1 MTPVE
6 HLGRAVMWIAALFA
20 VIFLM
25 TPLVVTVA
33 VSFGSSSVF
42 SLPPPDWSMRWYDS
56 LAGTRGLWPAL
67 LTSIEVAAF
76 STVVAVVLGTLCAI
90 ALVRGRF
97 PGRDAIA
104 TFLVSPLMLPGL
116 VVGIAMLQGFKA
128 AGLREAYSSLLIAH
142 VIITL
147 PYVVR
152 TVLGAL
158 SLFDFS
164 LIDAARTLGCSYPR
178 AIVRVLVPG
187 LGPAFLTSGMF
198 AFLASM
204 DNYPISI
211 FFTDAWTKTLPI
223 QMLQYV
229 EENPDPTIAAISAG
243 LVLLAILVLIIGDRL
258 VTGDLILTL
267 DAADRVL
274 HGGAIA
280 VADRTIVDIGTAD
293 ELGRR
298 WTAAKTIDGKGRIVM
313 PGLVNVHNHTPL
325 MITRGMIED
334 IGFAP
339 MYTPGIPQGHWLTE
353 EDAYVLSSLG
363 MYELLRAGC
372 TTVVDFY
379 RYPSAC

>member
-1 MTPVE
+1 
-6 HLGRAVMWIAALFA
+6 MWLAALFT
-20 VIFLM
+20 VVFLM

-33 VSFGSSSVF
+33 VSLGSSSVF
-42 SLPPPDWSMRWYDS
+42 TLPPPDWSLRWYER
-56 LAGTRGLWPAL
+56 LADTRGLVPSL
-67 LTSIEVAAF
+67 VTSLQVAAF
-76 STVVAVVLGTLCAI
+76 STAVALALGTLCAI

-97 PGRDAIA
+97 PGRDGIA

-128 AGLREAYSSLLIAH
+128 IGLREAYLSLLVAH
-142 VIITL
+142 VVITL

-164 LIDAARTLGCSYPR
+164 LIDAARTLGCSYP
-178 AIVRVLVPG
+178 AALVRVLVPA

-243 LVLLAILVLIIGDRL
+243 LVLLAILVLIVGDRL
-258 VTGDLILTL
+258 VGLRRL
-267 DAADRVL
+267 AD
-274 HGGAIA
+274 
-280 VADRTIVDIGTAD
+280 
-293 ELGRR
+293 
-298 WTAAKTIDGKGRIVM
+298 
-313 PGLVNVHNHTPL
+313 
-325 MITRGMIED
+325 
-334 IGFAP
+334 F
-339 MYTPGIPQGHWLTE
+339 
-353 EDAYVLSSLG
+353 
-363 MYELLRAGC
+363 
-372 TTVVDFY
+372 
-379 RYPSAC
+379 